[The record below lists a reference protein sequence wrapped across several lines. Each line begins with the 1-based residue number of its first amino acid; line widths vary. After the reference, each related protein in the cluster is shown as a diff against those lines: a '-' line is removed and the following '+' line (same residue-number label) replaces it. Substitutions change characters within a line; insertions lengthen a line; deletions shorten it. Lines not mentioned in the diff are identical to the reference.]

1 MGQGVNFLD
10 LVFFAVVAV
19 FLVLRLRNVLGRR
32 TGHQRRRN
40 PFAAQ
45 QSVEQSD
52 KGKVISLP
60 DRASSA
66 GEGEGVEATE
76 RPAAELEE
84 APVQVGFE
92 RIAAADRGF
101 TPEEFLAGA
110 RGAFEIVVNAYAAS
124 DAGALQGLLSDE
136 VFDNFNGVI
145 QARAKAGHKLTTT
158 LVGITSAAV
167 VEAGMQERTAFVTVK
182 FVSDQVNVTRDGE
195 GNVVEGDAEKVVAV
209 TDLWTFAR
217 NTRARDPNWTLVATR
232 SPN

>member
-1 MGQGVNFLD
+1 MGQGLNFLD

-32 TGHQRRRN
+32 TGHERRRD

-45 QSVEQSD
+45 QSVEQTD
-52 KGKVISLP
+52 KGKVVLLP
-60 DRASSA
+60 DRA

-84 APVQVGFE
+84 APVQVGLE

-101 TPEEFLAGA
+101 TPEGFLAGA
-110 RGAFEIVVNAYAAS
+110 RGAFEIVVNAFAAG
-124 DAGALQGLLSDE
+124 DAGALRGLLSDE
-136 VFDNFNGVI
+136 VFDNFNGAI

-167 VEAGMQERTAFVTVK
+167 VEAGMQERSAFVTVK

-195 GNVVEGDAEKVVAV
+195 GNVVEGDPEKVSAV